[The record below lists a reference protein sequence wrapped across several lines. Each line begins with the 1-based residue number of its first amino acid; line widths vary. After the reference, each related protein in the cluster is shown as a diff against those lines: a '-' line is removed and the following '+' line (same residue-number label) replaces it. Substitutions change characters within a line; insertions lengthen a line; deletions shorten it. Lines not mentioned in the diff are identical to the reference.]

1 MTKATTRDGEKLA
14 LRLFAASNRNLIARL
29 MVVAVVVTAAL
40 PVMPWWEPA
49 IWSCSVFVLLT
60 VETRMVRRASQATD
74 PREKARSVRWLQ
86 VLVAYSS
93 VNYSVIAAMF
103 WATGIPVAIVFA
115 TVLAMVVCLYF
126 LLLYYA
132 RSKLL
137 LCAIAPLMT
146 VVAIGAG
153 HLVWQSVMRGNPW
166 GGVTALM
173 VVVIATYYF
182 VSAAQGLPSITL
194 CQTRWPAPMATTVI
208 RGAMAQS
215 RSFER
220 A

>member
-1 MTKATTRDGEKLA
+1 MARATTREGEKLA

-29 MVVAVVVTAAL
+29 MVVVVVVTAAL

-49 IWSCSVFVLLT
+49 LWSCSVVFLLT
-60 VETRMVRRASQATD
+60 IETKIVRRVSQITD

-93 VNYSVIAAMF
+93 INYSVIAALF

-153 HLVWQSVMRGNPW
+153 HLVWQSVMLGKPW
-166 GGVTALM
+166 
-173 VVVIATYYF
+173 
-182 VSAAQGLPSITL
+182 AADTK
-194 CQTRWPAPMATTVI
+194 
-208 RGAMAQS
+208 
-215 RSFER
+215 
-220 A
+220 